1 MSRRVRFSALAAAV
15 ALALSA
21 CASNDAKESDVVNAV
36 SDALADT
43 EVNGE
48 PLTDAQIDD
57 TAACVGS
64 GIDDAFGDDQDL
76 YNDIA
81 AANSADDYPDEA
93 RATIEGVLD
102 DCMADLTG
110 ESAGG
115 DGSTDTTDA
124 EGEGDGEATTTTA
137 AG

>member
-36 SDALADT
+36 SDSLADT

-57 TAACVGS
+57 TAECVGQ
-64 GIDDAFGDDQDL
+64 GIDEAFGDDQDL
-76 YNDIA
+76 YNEIA
-81 AANSADDYPDEA
+81 AADTADDYPDDA

-102 DCMADLTG
+102 DCMAPITGDSAAG
-110 ESAGG
+110 ES
-115 DGSTDTTDA
+115 DSTDTT

-137 AG
+137 AD